1 MLIHDLVQPR
11 LDGGHGF
18 LPEPLAFG
26 PVIRDVVRG
35 FGPGVDQ
42 DCLYLYLA
50 PQPFELYVLDK
61 RRARFIQA
69 DCVVDG
75 LIALVRVFLGRM
87 MDSRLIPVHL
97 EILRNEPRVEES
109 LYVGVGIEDQPSAR
123 EVLDFIFDGG

>member
-1 MLIHDLVQPR
+1 
-11 LDGGHGF
+11 
-18 LPEPLAFG
+18 
-26 PVIRDVVRG
+26 
-35 FGPGVDQ
+35 
-42 DCLYLYLA
+42 
-50 PQPFELYVLDK
+50 
-61 RRARFIQA
+61 
-69 DCVVDG
+69 VDG